1 MPPENDAAEEPVKKV
16 NTDETS
22 DVAPEATA
30 TALQASIKPEDKP
43 VVVTNTSEVALANT
57 VTEVNGTDA
66 GLTAKLP
73 GKKAELQG
81 LQIFDPVTGKVAT
94 TATVDAASILSAQGS
109 DALTGKDRG
118 PGQATDV
125 FGQITGSVFNFF
137 SGKQREVKLEGNTR
151 ATATFDDKDRIISV
165 KGTNAD
171 GTTVQTDISYDKDGN
186 VSRFATPDKQLIRT
200 GDGRYITVSNTPN
213 VELKDQ
219 FILGPDGKP
228 LQVTVDGKPQQVKV
242 GEARYDAQN
251 RLIGVGD
258 KSITGAP
265 VDVLNR
271 LEIAKFGRNGVF
283 SITDLDKG
291 TKMQFDARTNVFI
304 LEGTATDLT
313 GNRTVDSRVISD
325 SGRINEV
332 VRQNGDRV
340 TTKYDEKGSLNSL
353 TITDKDGKSQEWKRL
368 GPNEWQIG
376 ENRVRGDVSITGDG
390 TVTINDTVNNLRT
403 IIGLDGKSEVRKI
416 VGDTGEERVGYSVKT
431 NDKGQVEQVV
441 YQDRIYTAND
451 GLKFNEQ
458 GNPYIDVPS
467 PPGEAKQ
474 AGDTSRVTFVL
485 KDDPVT
491 GLKAGTRI
499 EVNPKGTSVFDNG
512 GRLMYRYAEG
522 EQPGPN
528 TQPRE
533 AYKYAQQP
541 DGTYKVVEFNNGSGT
556 FKLTD
561 QKRDGLD
568 VWKGDGDKEIVGN
581 ISVLNDGSLKIERKG
596 PKGLETVYQT
606 TMGTSIVTDSSGKRE
621 VQDARTNPPTVLV
634 TETPTDIGTVIKIRD
649 GAPPNGATYNYEKPS
664 DQYPQGRFTYT
675 DASGKEVTANGKVE
689 IFADGSVR
697 IENLDNFSTTRIE
710 PTGESKTKF
719 NRTGA
724 TVDRDRAGNVT
735 ETNDGKGNIRKY
747 QYEIDEKTKQAKV
760 TRVQEGDPMNGGQVW
775 QLQPDGTWKSSRGDS
790 FSGTMTVDRESGN
803 RIVEDRTSKV
813 MITESI
819 ADGTVKRENLENV
832 SSQVLQ
838 GDKVQVSKD
847 NRGQE
852 TQYYH
857 GPDGRIDAVK
867 LPDGRVVIRQG
878 APLNEIQSR
887 DERFKSPTSLETA
900 TDISL
905 TDSKLVVTNGN
916 KLVETDL
923 KTGSSFTYDTT
934 PKDDGRPG
942 RKLIEA
948 NIAIGGLDQPTQH
961 LKFTADPSDPTKF
974 VGQIDGKTWT
984 GKFENGSLRLS
995 NLELKQDRVYRPDGS
1010 YDITELGKEQRSYD
1024 TMNRLSGVLD
1034 LNTRIVKTLEYKGND
1049 TIPSTVRILDANKN
1063 TETVW
1068 RRGNE
1073 GVVKDGVKVYQ
1084 WKNMATDQTFEGPV
1098 TIENGKLTFLS
1109 DTSRAITQDGD
1120 KTTTIHPDGTT
1131 YVVGPN
1137 GVESWKSPNGQEIIF
1152 KTDSGMAGTVIGAI
1166 TKVVHDGR
1174 TYTLNGPAKV
1184 DATGRLTYDA
1194 SDDKECKVVKF
1205 THNLDG
1211 TVEGKTPTGELIFAK
1226 GPGVNAAAVVG
1237 ETLNGSKVEKV
1248 EPDTVSGGY
1257 KATLA
1262 DGTIAY
1268 LRKDG
1273 SVIFEKQIGGATQTT
1288 ERYEKTI
1295 VSADGTKTIKY
1306 TTTVPRRMEIAPF
1319 GMVYDVPDSYTETIR
1334 RKGGEDTVEWKRQAD
1349 GTWLSS
1355 TGEKFNGVHGFLSTG
1370 ELLKKE
1376 SIPADPAKGQDAL
1389 DKYTLNE
1396 HSGGIKDIYFTP
1408 DGAFKYGVFYD
1419 RFRRP
1424 AMITNPSERTTFT
1437 YDAAGEVKTLTVVNT
1452 QTNKSVT
1459 YTRGDDGRFR
1469 SADNPDG
1476 IKIQVNAAT
1485 GMVTWSD
1492 YDGKKSVQSLADGS
1506 QVLEDG
1512 TRIEQ
1517 SPNPEVKTRI
1527 TKIDDKGNIIKTAG
1541 SIEVRSDGNVI
1552 YRDGTGKEYTYNPD
1566 SGNVFVTAPG
1576 AELIRFNGKITV
1588 DGKGNASIF
1597 NEETDRL
1604 TVVNVNGTLP
1614 QVLERQISQTYADG
1628 SSVTAI
1634 GGNKLVYKA
1643 PDGREI
1649 TIDGRMD
1656 MVNDRPVITLTNPAD
1671 YEKVKAFLEPK
1682 EGGSCPAEIK
1692 LANGAVVRPSLM
1704 KMNTLEYR
1712 YQGQIVEIPGTL
1724 TSDGKIQL
1732 SDTSKVDP
1740 AILAA
1745 IANPESGLPIARRV
1759 ALSNGATIETDFS
1772 TPGRLIYTRNGVST
1786 YINGTINQ
1794 DTGKL
1799 DYSSTGLDENIKT
1812 ALQNSSQTSELY
1824 WSKKGGVSESSYVSK
1839 DVILNVNPGSYQQV
1853 DGKITIP
1860 TGNGSIEYDAS
1871 KPNKVVVNGTEYD
1884 GTIRID
1890 NQGNL
1895 KVVLSTPSGKID
1907 LSKIQSDSIKV
1918 LSTGDPPS
1926 KVDLASIGAP
1936 IVQQTRI
1943 QSSMESGTLTGYKP
1957 APPAPEL
1964 KGPGPVSLSSVSLL
1978 PASTDTKTDKVV
1990 VDPKAATL
1998 PSVDPALSLSRLM
2011 TGQPDK
2017 VYTGADLAAAQAR
2030 TQQAVVQQTAV
2041 ELRNTIERSMIAN
2054 NLSEADRAVVRSALD
2069 SGDIPAAMAKL
2080 AGTPAGNVLAD
2091 VDRAIKAVTSV
2102 FPPDTNPTKLA
2113 VAAVDNL
2120 NFTEALNRGRALSN
2134 NVTAY
2139 NQALQK
2145 YQATGDPAVL
2155 KGFVPDSTIA
2165 AIKAASVSLPK
2176 EIRDAAIANNLV
2188 TADIRSG
2195 RGSDLPSETAIVK
2208 TESLRSSGFLTVSE
2222 RSEGPKVNELAAS
2235 IVKKQED
2242 LRVAAAYFEREV
2254 TRVQALPASE
2264 EQKRTLADLQVK
2276 LAAVQ
2281 QERVQALAAEMKLT
2295 IPAALKEALGAEANT
2310 EAGKKYIEAVKAA
2323 LNNPTSELAVKLV
2336 AAVIAMRREE
2346 ILQRE
2351 AAVLRE
2357 TSNPG
2362 QVVNGVI
2369 TPGSLATDRITVV
2382 PREVSATIRDVV
2394 TQTVE
2399 QLNLQAR
2406 IPGAPPIDAV
2416 RAAELVRGIESN
2428 LLQAIRIAALNR
2440 SALDFLPSFQLTGDL
2455 SAFVKDTSAK
2465 PFISPITTMPIDL
2478 NVKYGSLTGSGR
2490 SNIITADGTMIS
2502 IERAMANPALLA
2514 QLLATNQISINTLNG
2529 LLSSADLVRILNIAV
2544 AGGLSYTQ
2552 ITNLSNPE
2560 LAKYFG
2566 TTVDGVKMGFNVQV
2580 GYASG
2585 LVYTSQNGVLVPARL
2600 NSLEDGIF
2608 IQSLQGQKTITEAI
2622 KSNSGFVTI
2631 SNGKNRGDE
2640 DDDDEEDEEEEGVV
2654 VTGSKEDF
2662 GGKIPTAQPVT
2673 QTQSTA
2679 SQDPTAVL
2687 ASNQPVPLPD
2697 FLILPDGS
2705 MEPMPAEWKTKA
2717 NHEHGHVDVIDEN
2730 GKHVHVIDAKGN
2742 VLTEQQIEK
2751 AKQDVLAAKAAE
2763 AKAASTSTDFSPTAP
2778 EASLNVPLEIA
2789 DFVANFGIENQGQ
2802 AAYIDNDVNQT
2813 ADANDPLSYINGLPI
2828 DSKTGFPYDPSTGYI
2843 LNPTTGDIIGNINDQ
2858 ATSIAATANPFE
2870 GRLVDPITGFPYDP
2884 STGILYDPLSG
2895 NPVGSVTPE
2904 ADPIIDLSNDIAMI
2918 QDNVETR
2925 LDDISAYS
2933 HVQDALNDA
2942 QDIDDIHPEVASDLA
2957 TRPEGID
2964 FGTDEEYKEKEKER
2978 LDNIL
2983 NQLEEEEK
2991 RLEEQEDELRK
3002 RRDEIERLTKLM
3014 NSLLATRRQAELD
3027 RIRRLIEQQRKIEE
3041 FIAKDIRRIK
3051 YTVRK
3056 GDTLENIAKKHF
3068 RDPRLARLIYEMNPA
3083 KIKLSQEEGKTAYQ
3097 LTINSVLTLPS
3108 PRQAREWISRGKYLT
3123 AVDNSYVAQTE
3134 LTADD
3139 LANMEKR
3146 RLNVE
3151 SVLGA
3156 LGMAADTNYKPTY
3169 TVRFGDSLR
3178 SIAMKHPALNDVSLW
3193 RLLAKVNDLSIETD
3207 AMGTPKATL
3216 ERGANLNLPSK
3227 EEIAQFRKDNGALV
3241 HPSSLKQGASGP
3253 VDLVT
3258 NVTVFK
3264 ECPSCKENTPSGV
3277 SLCHCCGFVFQE
3289 TANGV
3294 GPETKI
3300 STVSKQVTLTNI
3312 GGASTEHDPLAP
3324 KQDKEDNVHTL
3335 NLPESERK
3343 VANSDVSPL
3352 PKTQVD
3358 PKGVPNVSPA
3368 AKADI
3373 TLKLNDPLVPRVDT
3387 GITNTGANSD
3397 AFLSSMSSM
3406 QKSRKDSFSI
3416 PSHKYNMSKLVE
3428 NLSDTSR
3435 IVLLDSELDSN
3446 NQKAER
3452 WQLEVLKDEEWTP
3465 VVAYEI
3471 IGDNSIRHEYNV
3483 TGKAR
3488 KSIKMNLPSAAV
3500 EEMVRNDLSR
3510 NWQDYCQKFLTGK
3523 KLSQ

>member
-1 MPPENDAAEEPVKKV
+1 MADAAADNVEEVKKV
-16 NTDETS
+16 QPAAEQPNLEVAAADRTIIPVVTTKADERLLAGTTAEVTTDPN
-22 DVAPEATA
+22 V
-30 TALQASIKPEDKP
+30 KP
-43 VVVTNTSEVALANT
+43 VVGAIAGNALVGSTEAVTNAMLGN
-57 VTEVNGTDA
+57 VTIGDGKPKESKGFFSAAIGNIKSLFQGDRELSVGTNSRGVLKEYPLIGDE
-66 GLTAKLP
+66 TQNPNDDP
-73 GKKAELQG
+73 GKKSRIMSVTAELN
-81 LQIFDPVTGKVAT
+81 
-94 TATVDAASILSAQGS
+94 
-109 DALTGKDRG
+109 
-118 PGQATDV
+118 GQPIESK
-125 FGQITGSVFNFF
+125 FE
-137 SGKQREVKLEGNTR
+137 R
-151 ATATFDDKDRIISV
+151 
-165 KGTNAD
+165 
-171 GTTVQTDISYDKDGN
+171 DKDGN
-186 VSRFATPDKQLIRT
+186 LTKLVLWNKTTWTKDANGLWKGVDK
-200 GDGRYITVSNTPN
+200 DGNLV
-213 VELKDQ
+213 
-219 FILGPDGKP
+219 GADGKP
-228 LQVTVDGKPQQVKV
+228 IQING
-242 GEARYDAQN
+242 QN
-251 RLIGVGD
+251 VLGD
-258 KSITGAP
+258 KASYNSQGQLVIGDTVYKDIVNKVALVEGDVQNIGSSRGAFMFLDRANNTVTQLDTRTGIIKTDNVRLKETSQLPGRAP
-265 VDVLNR
+265 
-271 LEIAKFGRNGVF
+271 EF
-283 SITDLDKG
+283 
-291 TKMQFDARTNVFI
+291 
-304 LEGTATDLT
+304 E
-313 GNRTVDSRVISD
+313 VISTVEAKN
-325 SGRINEV
+325 GEV
-332 VRQNGDRV
+332 TYVTRQNGEKFQV
-340 TTKYDEKGSLNSL
+340 TRAEDGSLQSL
-353 TITDKDGKSQEWKRL
+353 NFTDKQGKQVEWSKTGPNQWNLDGKIVTGS
-368 GPNEWQIG
+368 
-376 ENRVRGDVSITGDG
+376 VDVTGDG
-390 TVTINDTVNNLRT
+390 TVIINDTVNNERT
-403 IIGLDGKSEVRKI
+403 TIGIDGKSEVRKI
-416 VGDTGEERVGYSVKT
+416 VGDTGEEQVGYSVQT
-431 NDKGQVEQVV
+431 NDKGQVERVV

-467 PPGEAKQ
+467 PPGEANF
-474 AGDTSRVTFVL
+474 AGDTSRVTFIL
-485 KDDPVT
+485 KDDQAS

-499 EVNPKGTSVFDNG
+499 ETNPKGTNVFDNG
-512 GRLMYRYAEG
+512 GRLMYRYAAG

-528 TQPRE
+528 TQPKE
-533 AYKYAQQP
+533 AYKYVQQT
-541 DGTYKVVEFNNGSGT
+541 DGSYKVVEFNNGSGK
-556 FKLTD
+556 FILTD
-561 QKRDGLD
+561 QRRGNLD
-568 VWKGDGDKEIVGN
+568 VWQGPDGKEIVGN
-581 ISVLNDGSLKIERKG
+581 ISVMNDGSLKTERLG
-596 PKGLETVYQT
+596 ANGLETVYQT

-634 TETPTDIGTVIKIRD
+634 TETPTDKGTVIKIRD

-675 DASGKEVTANGKVE
+675 DAAGKEVTANGKVE
-689 IFADGSVR
+689 IFADGTVR

-724 TVDRDRAGNVT
+724 TVERDRAGNVT

-819 ADGTVKRENLENV
+819 ADGTVKRENLENS

-867 LPDGRVVIRQG
+867 LPDGRVIIREG

-900 TDISL
+900 ADISL
-905 TDSKLVVTNGN
+905 TDSKLVVTNGT

-948 NIAIGGLDQPTQH
+948 NIAVGGLDQPVQH
-961 LKFTADPSDPTKF
+961 LKFTVDPSDPTKF

-1049 TIPSTVRILDANKN
+1049 TVPSTVRILDANKN

-1109 DTSRAITQDGD
+1109 DTSRVITQNGD

-1174 TYTLNGPAKV
+1174 TYTLNGTAKV
-1184 DATGRLTYDA
+1184 DASGRLTYEA
-1194 SDDKECKVVKF
+1194 TDDKECKVVKF

-1237 ETLNGSKVEKV
+1237 ETLVGSKVEKI

-1295 VSADGTKTIKY
+1295 ISADGTKTIKY
-1306 TTTVPRRMEIAPF
+1306 TTTVPRRMENAPF

-1408 DGAFKYGVFYD
+1408 DGSFKYGVFYD
-1419 RFRRP
+1419 KFRRP

-1476 IKIQVNAAT
+1476 VKIQVNAAT

-1541 SIEVRSDGNVI
+1541 SIEVRNDGNVI

-1656 MVNDRPVITLTNPAD
+1656 MVNDRPVIKLTNPAD

-1724 TSDGKIQL
+1724 TSDGKIQI

-1759 ALSNGATIETDFS
+1759 ALSNGATIEPDFS

-1799 DYSSTGLDENIKT
+1799 DYSLTGLDENIKT
-1812 ALQNSSQTSELY
+1812 ALQTSSQTSELY

-1839 DVILNVNPGSYQQV
+1839 DVILNVNPGSYNQV

-1884 GTIRID
+1884 GTVRID

-1895 KVVLSTPSGKID
+1895 KVVLSTPSGKLD
-1907 LSKIQSDSIKV
+1907 LSKIQTDSIKV
-1918 LSTGDPPS
+1918 VSTGDPPS

-1957 APPAPEL
+1957 APPVPEL

-1990 VDPKAATL
+1990 VDPKAATT

-2091 VDRAIKAVTSV
+2091 VDRAIKAVSSV

-2139 NQALQK
+2139 NQALQQ

-2176 EIRDAAIANNLV
+2176 EMRDAAIANNLV

-2235 IVKKQED
+2235 IEKKQED

-2276 LAAVQ
+2276 LATVQ

-2295 IPAALKEALGAEANT
+2295 IPAAIKEALGAEANT

-2357 TSNPG
+2357 ASNPG

-2369 TPGSLATDRITVV
+2369 TPGSLATDRITVI

-2428 LLQAIRIAALNR
+2428 LLQAIRVAALNR

-2455 SAFVKDTSAK
+2455 SAFVKDTGAK
-2465 PFISPITTMPIDL
+2465 PFTSPITTMPIDL
-2478 NVKYGSLTGSGR
+2478 NVKFGSLTGRGNT
-2490 SNIITADGTMIS
+2490 NIITADGTMIS
-2502 IERAMANPALLA
+2502 IERALANPTLLA
-2514 QLLATNQISINTLNG
+2514 HLLATNQISINNLNG
-2529 LLSSADLVRILNIAV
+2529 LLASADLVRILNLAV
-2544 AGGLSYTQ
+2544 AGGLTYTQ
-2552 ITNLSNPE
+2552 LTNLSNPE

-2566 TTVDGVKMGFNVQV
+2566 TTADGVKMGFNVQV

-2585 LVYTSQNGVLVPARL
+2585 LVYTSQNGVLVPARI

-2608 IQSLQGQKTITEAI
+2608 IQSLQGQKIITEAI

-2640 DDDDEEDEEEEGVV
+2640 DEDDDEDEEEVIV
-2654 VTGSKEDF
+2654 SAGSKEDF

-2673 QTQSTA
+2673 QTQTAA

-2751 AKQDVLAAKAAE
+2751 AKQDVAAAKAAE
-2763 AKAASTSTDFSPTAP
+2763 AKAASTDFSPTAP

-2802 AAYIDNDVNQT
+2802 AAYIDNDVKQT
-2813 ADANDPLSYINGLPI
+2813 ADANDPLSYINDLPI

-2858 ATSIAATANPFE
+2858 PASIAVTANPFE
-2870 GRLVDPITGFPYDP
+2870 GRLVDPLTGFPYDP

-2942 QDIDDIHPEVASDLA
+2942 QGVDDIHPEVASDLA
-2957 TRPEGID
+2957 ARPEGMD

-2978 LDNIL
+2978 IDNIL

-3193 RLLAKVNDLSIETD
+3193 RLLAKVNDMSIETD

-3216 ERGANLNLPSK
+3216 ERGTNLNLPSK

-3352 PKTQVD
+3352 PKTEVD

-3373 TLKLNDPLVPRVDT
+3373 TLKLNDPLAPRVDT

-3510 NWQDYCQKFLTGK
+3510 NWQEYCQKFLTGK